1 MNSPYNGKFQVTQQ
15 FKGVD
20 HDGLDLVGLDS
31 KEIHATVNGTVRYA
45 GWENSS
51 NPKQGFGQYVCIR
64 SDADGNYYYYG
75 HMSKIMVNSGDK
87 VKIGKVIG
95 IEGDTGYSFGSH
107 CHYCVRKKFARGNFL
122 DVCEISGIPN
132 KLGTYDDG
140 ASAKQ
145 KSKKE
150 EVKTETPKEK
160 TSTPVTQDLNLIA
173 NEVIAGKWG
182 NDPERTEK
190 LKKAGYDAKAV
201 QNKVNELLKN
211 NASTPITTNG
221 KEVSP
226 AQSRNDSFAG
236 TYTVNVE
243 ALNMRYIPNKLTSDN
258 IIKVLKRGDKVQNF
272 GFYTSFGN
280 SKWLLIA
287 HGNDTGWINSTYVT
301 K

>member
-15 FKGVD
+15 FKGAD

-31 KEIHATVNGTVRYA
+31 KEIHATVTGTVRYA

-51 NPKQGFGQYVCIR
+51 NPKQGFGQYVCIK
-64 SDADGNYYYYG
+64 SDADGNYYYFG
-75 HMSKIMVNSGDK
+75 HMSTLKVKTGDT
-87 VKIGKVIG
+87 VKIGTVIG

-132 KLGTYDDG
+132 KLGVYDDG

-145 KSKKE
+145 NSKKE
-150 EVKTETPKEK
+150 EAKTETK
-160 TSTPVTQDLNLIA
+160 DLNVIA

-182 NDPERTEK
+182 NDPERTKK
-190 LKKAGYDAKAV
+190 LKEAGYDPKAV

-211 NASTPITTNG
+211 NAPTPIVTNG

-226 AQSRNDSFAG
+226 AQSRNDAFAG

-258 IIKVLKRGDKVQNF
+258 IIKVLKRGEKVQNF

-280 SKWLLIA
+280 SKWLLISYK
-287 HGNDTGWINSTYVT
+287 NDTGWINSAYVT